1 MNSNFKLISH
11 MAQDALAKYSIDVMW
26 RQNNAIQTH
35 CFLTIA
41 TLIGWVPF
49 LVIILASVKFK

>member
-1 MNSNFKLISH
+1 

-41 TLIGWVPF
+41 TLIG
-49 LVIILASVKFK
+49 